1 MINIIDPWT
10 MGLRCLVSNIDSTK
24 VQIQVDSIGAMTQLS
39 EDAFS
44 GQHVG
49 GLSTGGDNDWRFFEI
64 TLAI

>member
-1 MINIIDPWT
+1 MI
-10 MGLRCLVSNIDSTK
+10 SSTSPK

-49 GLSTGGDNDWRFFEI
+49 GPSHAAADDVGCFLM
-64 TLAI
+64 TLAIKKLAIDVV